1 MQTSIRRKS
10 RSSIGLTGP
19 SEVYSAGHL
28 LRTQQ
33 DECKLWMNRLYFSKY
48 TKIFYVIL
56 MILCLLSILWSVI
69 HAGKFPN
76 QAWYIALEVTLSV
89 LVLCE
94 VLLRVY
100 LQGCTLFWRAYSNI
114 FDVLVMVLSIFA
126 IVMALSYDQLL
137 EDVEGIAAQVVMAI
151 RLIVQYLRLI
161 LLIKNQRKAQV
172 EVLQMID
179 FSKLAE
185 GHEGERNGQK
195 QSHPYTD
202 EGDLKM
208 ISSANNYPIQIR
220 EVRLEPIEEFS
231 ENNHRLD
238 ISDDLPLHQ

>member
-56 MILCLLSILWSVI
+56 MILCFLSILWSVI
-69 HAGKFPN
+69 HVGKFPN
-76 QAWYIALEVTLSV
+76 EPWYIALEVTLSV

-185 GHEGERNGQK
+185 GHEADRNGK
-195 QSHPYTD
+195 KEHPFT
-202 EGDLKM
+202 EEADLKI
-208 ISSANNYPIQIR
+208 ISSTNNYPIQMR
-220 EVRLEPIEEFS
+220 EVRLEPIEEFT

-238 ISDDLPLHQ
+238 ISDDLPLHH